1 MPQRQPISI
10 AAFTATSC
18 LGRGIAPL
26 RKALATQ
33 TSGLAPCRFLGIDF
47 DTWAGEAAGLDDPAL
62 AMAFGRANGH
72 PNGRP
77 EDRPHG
83 RPDDRSHDH
92 SDGRAYGRFED
103 RFDHRFDCRNNRLAL
118 IGLQQDGFEQRVRA
132 AAERHGPGRIGVFL
146 GSSTSGLLSTEL
158 AYRERTSIDAPL
170 PAWLDYAGTH
180 NMYSLA
186 AFVRQHFGLAGPTG
200 VLSVACA
207 SSAKVFATAARALA
221 AGLVDAAIVGGV
233 DTLCLTTLYGFGSLE
248 LLSKQPCRPYDAAR
262 DGISLG
268 EAAAFVLLER
278 ANAGTT
284 GTSSTSGGLWLVGW
298 GETSDAHHMSSPHPQ
313 GAGAGQ
319 AMRDALEIAGLA
331 PAQIDY
337 VNLHGT
343 ATPSNDAAEDAA
355 VFELFGDGVPVSS
368 TKGLHGHALG
378 AAGGLEA
385 VVALLALE
393 DGLMPAGRPLADPDP
408 ALRSAYL
415 RENRRAP
422 LRRIMSNSFGF
433 GGANCALVF
442 ARQP

>member
-26 RKALATQ
+26 RAALAAQ

-47 DTWAGEAAGLDDPAL
+47 GTWAGEAGGLDDPAL
-62 AMAFGRANGH
+62 AAAS
-72 PNGRP
+72 
-77 EDRPHG
+77 G
-83 RPDDRSHDH
+83 RPDR
-92 SDGRAYGRFED
+92 
-103 RFDHRFDCRNNRLAL
+103 RFDCRNNRLAL
-118 IGLQQDGFEQRVRA
+118 IGLQQDGFDQRVRE

-158 AYRERTSIDAPL
+158 AYRERTSADAPL
-170 PAWLDYAGTH
+170 PAWLDYEGSH

-186 AFVRQHFGLAGPTG
+186 AFVRQHFGLTGPAS

-207 SSAKVFATAARALA
+207 SSAKVFATAARALT

-268 EAAAFVLLER
+268 EAAAFALLQR
-278 ANAGTT
+278 ADEADAGAA
-284 GTSSTSGGLWLVGW
+284 WLVGW

-319 AMRDALEIAGLA
+319 AMRDALDTAGLA

-343 ATPSNDAAEDAA
+343 ATPSNDAAEDSA
-355 VFELFGDGVPVSS
+355 VFDLFGDNVPVSS

-422 LRRIMSNSFGF
+422 LQRVMSNSFGF

>member
-1 MPQRQPISI
+1 MAQRQPISI
-10 AAFTATSC
+10 AAYTATSC
-18 LGRGIAPL
+18 LGRGVAAQ
-26 RKALATQ
+26 RAALAAQ
-33 TSGLAPCRFLGIDF
+33 TSGLARCRFLGVDL
-47 DTWAGEAAGLDDPAL
+47 DTWVGEAAGLDDPAL
-62 AMAFGRANGH
+62 ATAFGLL
-72 PNGRP
+72 
-77 EDRPHG
+77 
-83 RPDDRSHDH
+83 
-92 SDGRAYGRFED
+92 DG

-118 IGLQQDGFEQRVRA
+118 IGLQQDGFEQRARE
-132 AAERHGPGRIGVFL
+132 AAERYGPGRVAVFL

-158 AYRERTSIDAPL
+158 AYRERTGVDAPL

-186 AFVRQHFGLAGPTG
+186 AFVRQHLGLTGPAS

-207 SSAKVFATAARALA
+207 SSAKVFATAARALT

-233 DTLCLTTLYGFGSLE
+233 DTLCLTTLYGFDSLE
-248 LLSKQPCRPYDAAR
+248 LLSTQPCRPYDAGR

-278 ANAGTT
+278 GGCGA
-284 GTSSTSGGLWLVGW
+284 GGLRLTGW

-313 GAGAGQ
+313 GAGAHQ
-319 AMRDALEIAGLA
+319 AMRDALDAAGLD

-355 VFELFGDGVPVSS
+355 VFALFGDAVPVSS

-393 DGLMPAGRPLADPDP
+393 DGLLPSGRPLADPDP

-442 ARQP
+442 ERLS